1 MSCDHDRT
9 TSLVSSQQPW
19 LVAEDLHKSKPVSI
33 LAWSKKGAHG
43 ELRLLEERVNFLE
56 G

>member
-19 LVAEDLHKSKPVSI
+19 LVAEDLHKSKPISI

-43 ELRLLEERVNFLE
+43 QLRLLEERVNFLE